1 MPQQAPEAEAAPR
14 NMSERLLIRLHPDG
28 RLTWLA
34 QDAGGRVLS
43 ATNAGAP
50 AVATL
55 AGARRIIVLVP
66 SEQVVL
72 LEADALS
79 TRRAQLAKAV
89 PFALEDQ
96 LASPVEELHF
106 ALPETISGDRIPVA
120 VVARATLRDWIDALA
135 AQGIRADLMIPE
147 ALLLA
152 ANDGAGTLVIEPD
165 RSLLRWSPSR
175 AIACDT
181 PALAQW
187 LSAVA
192 LPPVQVF
199 DFRPVLRQDLPVA
212 VASYHEH
219 QSDTLAFFA
228 VQMQRDPQLNLLQ
241 GEFAPSHRH
250 LPAQQLWRRAALFT
264 AAAVVLALVFAAVDW
279 LRLGRESDRLDAEQR
294 TVLRAG
300 LPDLANVA
308 GDPRQLMESA
318 LMRMRG
324 GAGSGSGL
332 LALLDRIGPIL
343 ASTTRVSLRGIE
355 YRNAT
360 LELGLRAPDVPAL
373 DLVQQQLANLGL
385 NVEVTSASTGEK
397 GVDGRLRISGVK
409 P

>member
-1 MPQQAPEAEAAPR
+1 MP
-14 NMSERLLIRLHPDG
+14 ERLLIRLHCDG

-34 QDAGGRVLS
+34 QDAGGRALS
-43 ATNAGAP
+43 GTNAGAP
-50 AVATL
+50 PTATL
-55 AGARRIIVLVP
+55 ARAQRIVVLVP

-72 LEADALS
+72 LDAEALS

-96 LASPVEELHF
+96 LVSPVEELHF
-106 ALPETISGDRIPVA
+106 ALPENISSGRIMVA
-120 VVARATLRDWIDALA
+120 VVARATMRDWIAALA
-135 AQGIRADLMIPE
+135 AQGIRADLMLPE
-147 ALLLA
+147 VLALA
-152 ANDGAGTLVIEPD
+152 ARDDSATLVIEPE
-165 RSLLRWSPSR
+165 RALLRWGAAR
-175 AIACDT
+175 AIACDP

-187 LSAVA
+187 LGAVA
-192 LPPVQVF
+192 PPPAEVF
-199 DFRPVLRQDLPVA
+199 DFRPAPRQDLPVA
-212 VASYHEH
+212 VANYHER
-219 QSDTLAFFA
+219 QPDALAFFA
-228 VQMQRDPQLNLLQ
+228 AQMPRDPALNLLQ

-250 LPAQQLWRRAALFT
+250 LPVQQLWRRAALLA
-264 AAAVVLALVFAAVDW
+264 AAAVALALVFAVADR
-279 LRLGRESDRLDAEQR
+279 LRLGRESERLDAQQR

-308 GDPRQLMESA
+308 GDPRQLMDSA

-324 GAGSGSGL
+324 GAASGSGV

-385 NVEVTSASTGEK
+385 KVEVTSASTGEK

>member
-1 MPQQAPEAEAAPR
+1 
-14 NMSERLLIRLHPDG
+14 MSERLLIRLHSDG
-28 RLTWLA
+28 RLSWLA
-34 QDAGGRVLS
+34 QDAGGRALS
-43 ATNAGAP
+43 GTNAGAP
-50 AVATL
+50 PTATL
-55 AGARRIIVLVP
+55 ARAQRIVVLVP
-66 SEQVVL
+66 SERVVL
-72 LEADALS
+72 LDAEALS

-106 ALPETISGDRIPVA
+106 ALPETISSGRIMVA
-120 VVARATLRDWIDALA
+120 VVARATMRDWLDALV

-147 ALLLA
+147 VLVLA
-152 ANDGAGTLVIEPD
+152 TRDDSATLVIEPE
-165 RSLLRWSPSR
+165 RALLRWGPAH
-175 AIACDT
+175 AIACD
-181 PALAQW
+181 PAALAQW
-187 LSAVA
+187 LGAVA
-192 LPPVQVF
+192 PPPAEVF
-199 DFRPVLRQDLPVA
+199 DFRPTPRQHLPVA
-212 VASYHEH
+212 VADYHER
-219 QSDTLAFFA
+219 QPDALAFFA
-228 VQMQRDPQLNLLQ
+228 AQMPRDATLNLLQ

-250 LPAQQLWRRAALFT
+250 LPAQQLWRRAALLA
-264 AAAVVLALVFAAVDW
+264 AAAVVLALVFAAADW

-294 TVLRAG
+294 TVLRTG
-300 LPDLANVA
+300 LPDLANLA
-308 GDPRQLMESA
+308 GDPRQLMDSA

-324 GAGSGSGL
+324 GAASGSGL

-373 DLVQQQLANLGL
+373 DLVQQQLANIGL
-385 NVEVTSASTGEK
+385 KVEVTSASTGEK